1 MCRCSVVWF
10 QLTKSESVLSEKIE
24 TYTQSVEGKAMF
36 CIVREFLEFFNLD
49 FTIAVYESESCMG
62 ARYKYDGKF
71 GIIKD
76 LGVSQLDENSQ
87 GPLLLQLI
95 RLVQLN
101 NNTISKSDFG
111 DNCASGN
118 SEVDSD
124 GNTKTEILTTNTENG
139 EMSATASK
147 NIHTDEEI
155 EEFKKANLDATFN
168 LSNPKV
174 MLQNGSGR
182 SNTDSDKE
190 KSTVEEKSNGC
201 LFSHPSTQNDEIHNV
216 TTVKESKDDEENSS
230 DTAKSN
236 ASLSDTY
243 KQKTTTE
250 ENNSDLEF
258 PSPVLKDAKFS
269 PKSDIAGEKLKL
281 SSQKPD
287 KLKPKTNLNSLADL
301 PPIQVSKARPNDPM
315 ILPSLYSHEFKEK
328 ANLKELDELLGLEL
342 DSMDNYEEDF
352 MSASE
357 VELSAERYDLSAGV
371 TDKRKDIK
379 TSEGFSSTT
388 RIGYIDGDIAV
399 RETSEDTH
407 T

>member
-1 MCRCSVVWF
+1 
-10 QLTKSESVLSEKIE
+10 
-24 TYTQSVEGKAMF
+24 MF

-118 SEVDSD
+118 SEVNSD
-124 GNTKTEILTTNTENG
+124 GNTKTDILITNNENG
-139 EMSATASK
+139 EISATASEI
-147 NIHTDEEI
+147 IHTD
-155 EEFKKANLDATFN
+155 KKTEGFNQINLDATFN
-168 LSNPKV
+168 LSNPKIV
-174 MLQNGSGR
+174 VQNGSGG

-190 KSTVEEKSNGC
+190 KSTIEEKSENGC
-201 LFSHPSTQNDEIHNV
+201 LFSHASTESNQMIDVIVDE
-216 TTVKESKDDEENSS
+216 KSKDDEESIANTS
-230 DTAKSN
+230 KSTV
-236 ASLSDTY
+236 SLSETN
-243 KQKTTTE
+243 KQKSLTE
-250 ENNSDLEF
+250 EIISDLEI
-258 PSPVLKDAKFS
+258 SSAVLKDAK
-269 PKSDIAGEKLKL
+269 PTLKTDTAGEKLKM
-281 SSQKPD
+281 SSQKSD
-287 KLKPKTNLNSLADL
+287 KLKSKTNLNSLADL
-301 PPIQVSKARPNDPM
+301 PPIQVNKTRPNDPM

-352 MSASE
+352 MSTSE
-357 VELSAERYDLSAGV
+357 VELSTDRYDLSAAEANE
-371 TDKRKDIK
+371 RKDMK
-379 TSEGFSSTT
+379 ASDGFNLTT
-388 RIGYIDGDIAV
+388 RIGCIDGDISSC
-399 RETSEDTH
+399 ETGEDTH